1 MDKEMKQLIN
11 ETLPSFVGID
21 KIGIFINL
29 SVTFVQ
35 VLCFWCSI
43 VLVVGTN
50 TNFAWNILQKC

>member
-11 ETLPSFVGID
+11 ETLASFVGIG

-35 VLCFWCSI
+35 VLRFWC
-43 VLVVGTN
+43 
-50 TNFAWNILQKC
+50 FCACDWNKH